1 MKTEI
6 KALPTEALARII
18 ATDGESAE
26 SIEVCRYSIATPSGT
41 IAANLYCR
49 WDSCT
54 DGAVWDLGI
63 EGDCHEAEYT
73 AGERDILAHAME
85 LTAARE
91 WRDAPYMTA
100 SKRST
105 AYTIIP

>member
-6 KALPTEALARII
+6 KAAPAEALARIT
-18 ATDGESAE
+18 ALAGESEE
-26 SIEVCRYSIATPSGT
+26 SIETCRYSIATSSGT

-49 WDSCT
+49 WDACAE
-54 DGAVWDLGI
+54 GAVWDLGI
-63 EGDCHEAEYT
+63 ESNCNEDEYT

-91 WRDAPYMTA
+91 WKDAPYMTA
-100 SKRST
+100 SKRSS
-105 AYTIIP
+105 AYMLIP